1 MASPR
6 TKRDVCQLAESGSQ
20 RATMSDSTPAV
31 AADKASPPPLIYRF
45 RPLRRL
51 LEDGELARQEIY
63 FASPAEL
70 NDPMEGF
77 RDLFWSGD
85 RIAWENLF
93 RHYLRCLNWAILVY
107 RLGGDEQPLGWSNIP
122 VVGPWPSEPG
132 SAKMESM
139 LREINADFLGDSVV
153 SRLIDFLDGR
163 SIPVRRDELRGYMRS
178 LHDFALA
185 IVSRRHELSGMCAES
200 PTTGE
205 MLSRAHPTLVNLDKM
220 IGMLRCMSEDKQDQL
235 TRELFGLFDQV
246 AADMSLTMVLGLQG
260 PSWSANRDFIIRSF
274 GEEFVDQLDRLLYP
288 EWRVACFLTD
298 AQDSAL
304 WGTYGDSHRGACLI
318 FKPNQDGRQA
328 SMPLTRVNGY
338 GSGGTFR
345 SRVNHQLHRVHYANR
360 FPPVDFFRSIGN
372 LSGPV
377 LRSRWH
383 ADPEGRVS
391 VCAFE
396 SEDEWRKAYWKEFYP
411 GATTKLIDWERE
423 REFRLLLQGFL
434 VDFSDVEQ
442 RKATYDFASLVGIV
456 FGMKTPVAAR
466 LEIAKIATEKC
477 RQAGRSDFKFYE
489 ARYSEVSGKIVHVE
503 LGLMVGSVGKAVSAA
518 TAQLLAAR
526 DN

>member
-1 MASPR
+1 
-6 TKRDVCQLAESGSQ
+6 
-20 RATMSDSTPAV
+20 MSDSTPAA
-31 AADKASPPPLIYRF
+31 AADEAPPPHLIYRF
-45 RPLRRL
+45 RPLCRL

-93 RHYLRCLNWAILVY
+93 RHYLRCLHWAMLVY
-107 RLGGDEQPLGWSNIP
+107 RFGDDEQPLGWSNIP
-122 VVGPWPSEPG
+122 VVGPWPHEPG
-132 SAKMESM
+132 SAQMESM
-139 LREINADFLGDSVV
+139 LRDVNADFLGDPVV

-163 SIPVRRDELRGYMRS
+163 SMPVRRDELRGYMRS
-178 LHDFALA
+178 LHGFALA
-185 IVSRRHELSGMCAES
+185 IISRRHELSGMCAES

-205 MLSRAHPTLVNLDKM
+205 MLSRTRPMLDNLDKM
-220 IGMLRCMSEDKQDQL
+220 IGMLRGISENRREQL
-235 TRELFGLFDQV
+235 VGELFGLFDQV
-246 AADMSLTMVLGLQG
+246 AADISLTMVLGLQG
-260 PSWSANRDFIIRSF
+260 PSWSTNKDFIVRSF
-274 GEEFVDQLDRLLYP
+274 GDEFVDQLDRLLYP

-298 AQDSAL
+298 AQDSSL
-304 WGTYGDSHRGACLI
+304 WGTYGDSHRGACLV
-318 FKPNQDGRQA
+318 FQPNQDGRQA

-338 GSGGTFR
+338 GSGGPFR
-345 SRVNHQLHRVHYANR
+345 GRVNHALHRVHYSNR

-383 ADPEGRVS
+383 ADPEGGVS

-396 SEDEWRKAYWKEFYP
+396 SEDEWRKAYWKGFYP
-411 GATTKLIDWERE
+411 GATTKLADWERE
-423 REFRLLLQGFL
+423 REFRLLLAGFL

-442 RKATYDFASLVGIV
+442 RKATYDFSSLVGIV

-466 LEIAKIATEKC
+466 LEIIKIVTEKC

-503 LGLMVGSVGKAVSAA
+503 LGLTGGSVGKAVSTA
-518 TAQLLAAR
+518 TPQLFAVWK
-526 DN
+526 N